1 MSSGNISIEEIGPE
15 EVEENVPPLDDD
27 AEILLSDDA
36 EILDPEDAEIINPDD
51 ADIINPDDADIL
63 LPNDAESLLPD
74 AEILLPDDDG
84 DFDTAGKKETV
95 SSAAAEVAVA
105 APADDLPLEP
115 LEEAAPAVAPPPEA
129 APAPKVVVAPR
140 QRAPVENDDEEED
153 DDDIDETYVERLI
166 GLTEMFPKS
175 LTSGSVNLVKGC
187 ISMSQNT
194 YNFARAASWVVF
206 TSATILFLPIMIE
219 TERLGIE
226 DQQKQHKSQMLL
238 GPGVASSGGAP
249 SLGPPPI

>member
-1 MSSGNISIEEIGPE
+1 MSSGNISIEEIGPD

-27 AEILLSDDA
+27 AEILL
-36 EILDPEDAEIINPDD
+36 PD
-51 ADIINPDDADIL
+51 
-63 LPNDAESLLPD
+63 D

-84 DFDTAGKKETV
+84 DFDTAGKKETAAET
-95 SSAAAEVAVA
+95 AAAEASVA

-115 LEEAAPAVAPPPEA
+115 LEEAAPAAAPPPEA
-129 APAPKVVVAPR
+129 APAPAPKVVVSPR

-153 DDDIDETYVERLI
+153 DDDIDETIVERLV
-166 GLTEMFPKS
+166 GLTEMFPQS

>member
-1 MSSGNISIEEIGPE
+1 MSSGNVSIEEIGAD
-15 EVEENVPPLDDD
+15 EVEESVPPLDDD
-27 AEILLSDDA
+27 AEILL
-36 EILDPEDAEIINPDD
+36 PDD
-51 ADIINPDDADIL
+51 T
-63 LPNDAESLLPD
+63 
-74 AEILLPDDDG
+74 EILLPDDDG
-84 DFDTAGKKETV
+84 DFDTAGLKETKEETAAV
-95 SSAAAEVAVA
+95 EAAAAVEVAVA
-105 APADDLPLEP
+105 VEAAAAAPEDDLPLEP
-115 LEEAAPAVAPPPEA
+115 LEEAAPAVAAPPPAA

-140 QRAPVENDDEEED
+140 QRAPIENDEEED

-166 GLTEMFPKS
+166 GLTEMFPQS

-187 ISMSQNT
+187 ISMTQNT

>member
-1 MSSGNISIEEIGPE
+1 MSSGNISIEEIGPD
-15 EVEENVPPLDDD
+15 EVEENAPPLDDD
-27 AEILLSDDA
+27 AEILLSDDG
-36 EILDPEDAEIINPDD
+36 EILDPDD
-51 ADIINPDDADIL
+51 ADIPLPDDAEIPLAD
-63 LPNDAESLLPD
+63 DAEILVPDD